1 MLRSKMKILVLPA
14 CAALLALLS
23 PAGDG
28 FAVAFGAAPPSAEM
42 TCKQL
47 TKAQIQPLMA
57 TSITSVKVSAEGLK
71 VKAGETSGQ
80 QCVFSGTRGR
90 AIDVLVD
97 KASLYAKT
105 TSAFQQQVAD
115 LHGKVAVPG
124 VGAEAYREK
133 GDFQI
138 IALRGD
144 EECSVST
151 GSGDTIPGVAAL
163 QEANNGHSELPEA
176 ANAIIARALG
186 TICNRLYRQGNT
198 KPSLAG
204 LSKTAGTP

>member
-1 MLRSKMKILVLPA
+1 MHRSKMKILVLAP

-23 PAGDG
+23 PAGGG
-28 FAVAFGAAPPSAEM
+28 FAMALGAATPSAEM

-47 TKAQIQPLMA
+47 TKAQIQPLIA
-57 TSITSVKVSAEGLK
+57 TPITSVKVTPEGLR

-80 QCVFSGTRGR
+80 QCVFSGAGDK

-97 KASLYAKT
+97 NASLYAKT
-105 TSAFQQQVAD
+105 TSSFQQQVAD

-124 VGAEAYREK
+124 VGAKAYREK

-144 EECSVST
+144 EECSVSV

-163 QEANNGHSELPEA
+163 QEANNGHSVLPEA
-176 ANAIIARALG
+176 ANTIIARALG
-186 TICNRLYRQGNT
+186 TICNRLYKQGNT

-204 LSKTAGTP
+204 LSKTPRTP